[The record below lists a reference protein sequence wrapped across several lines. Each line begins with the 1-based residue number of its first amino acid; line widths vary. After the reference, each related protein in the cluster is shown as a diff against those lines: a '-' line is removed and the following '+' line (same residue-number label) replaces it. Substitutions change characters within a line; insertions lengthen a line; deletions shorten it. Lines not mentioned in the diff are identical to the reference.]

1 MKLTDIPAFI
11 RESSMTAVELDQ
23 LMTQVQLPDDDEIDA
38 IRVLPEIQEL
48 LNAFIGD
55 ETSRG
60 THLVLKAQAYLA
72 TGSVDMAWK
81 VLLL

>member
-11 RESSMTAVELDQ
+11 RESSLTAVELDQ
-23 LMTQVQLPDDDEIDA
+23 LMTQAQLPDDDEIDA

>member
-1 MKLTDIPAFI
+1 MNLIEIPAFI
-11 RESSMTAVELDQ
+11 RESSLTATELEQ
-23 LMTQVQLPDDDEIDA
+23 LMTEEFMPEDDAIDA

-60 THLVLKAQAYLA
+60 THLVLKAQEYLQKKD
-72 TGSVDMAWK
+72 VQMAWK

>member
-1 MKLTDIPAFI
+1 MKITDIPAFI
-11 RESSMTAVELDQ
+11 RESNLTAVELDQ

>member
-11 RESSMTAVELDQ
+11 RESSLTAVELNQ

-72 TGSVDMAWK
+72 KGSVDMAWK